1 MKLTSVLLFT
11 LKITS
16 ALATA
21 VGFKCSNSLDSHL
34 DIIPNLLQMA
44 NYLQMAKQSN

>member
-1 MKLTSVLLFT
+1 MKLTSILLFT
-11 LKITS
+11 LKITLAS
-16 ALATA
+16 ATV

-44 NYLQMAKQSN
+44 NYLQTGRAI